1 MESAVMMDEL
11 TWMEYT
17 ERIAMGAPVLVV
29 AGATE
34 QHGPHLPLGTDVFQG
49 MAIAREV
56 AKRTEG
62 CVAPP
67 IAYGYK
73 SQPKSGGGQSFVG
86 TTSLDGQT
94 LTLLVR
100 DLIREFLRHG
110 VRRLVF
116 IDGHTENAMFLTEG
130 IDLALREA
138 RTSVPRI
145 LVFRWAEMVSQRT
158 IEEIFGDE
166 FPGWPQEHAAV
177 FETSVMAA
185 IHPELVHWERLID
198 DRAETIPVYDV
209 HPAPPEMVSQSG
221 ILSPARRASRSH
233 GEKVVAE
240 VVSAIVSSME
250 REFRQLQG

>member
-1 MESAVMMDEL
+1 MMDEL
-11 TWMEYT
+11 TWVEYAQ
-17 ERIAMGAPVLVV
+17 RIAMGAPVLVV

-56 AKRTEG
+56 ARRTEG
-62 CVAPP
+62 FVAPP
-67 IAYGYK
+67 ITYGYK

-138 RTSVPRI
+138 GTIGVRI
-145 LVFRWAEMVSQRT
+145 LVFRWAEMVSQAT
-158 IEEIFGDE
+158 IEDIFDDE

-185 IHPELVHWERLID
+185 LRPELVRWERLID
-198 DRAETIPVYDV
+198 DRAARLPVYDIY
-209 HPAPPEMVSQSG
+209 PSPPEIVSQSG
-221 ILSPARRASRSH
+221 ILSPARKASRSH
-233 GEKVVAE
+233 GERIVAE

-250 REFRQLQG
+250 NEFRQLQ